1 MSELRIAVIGVG
13 DVAQRDYLPEAHRLA
28 GDASVVAVSSR
39 SAERARAVAAE
50 YGIARWTSDW
60 TELLDDG
67 VDAVVNLTPIAVHR
81 EITMAA
87 IGAGKHVYS
96 EKPIAMSPDE
106 GMAIKR
112 AAERAGV
119 TVVAAPSICL
129 FPQIVALTEVVG
141 AEELGAIHSARA
153 HVVAGTPPWQG
164 YLSDPSPLFGAEAG
178 PLRDMAVYPLHVLTG
193 LFGPVTRV
201 SAFSRRTRTSFAIT
215 EGPHS
220 GRRVPVESD
229 DDWQLLVEL
238 EAGVVATVQANFCAR
253 SAAGP
258 ELELHGEW
266 GTAGVSLLDVAEP
279 LRVLSPDAQEWRE
292 VPVRAE
298 RTEGPDHILGVQH
311 LAESVRDRRE
321 PLVSMDHAIHV
332 LDVLA
337 AAEQSAATGAAVR
350 PASKFPWAPP
360 GPPRRTEW

>member
-1 MSELRIAVIGVG
+1 MTELRIAVIGVG

-28 GDASVVAVSSR
+28 GEATVVAVASR
-39 SAERARAVAAE
+39 SPERARAVAEE
-50 YGIARWTSDW
+50 YGVPRWTSDW
-60 TELLDDG
+60 SELLDES

-81 EITMAA
+81 EVTSAA
-87 IGAGKHVYS
+87 VEAGKHVYS
-96 EKPIAMSPDE
+96 EKPFAMSPDE
-106 GMAIKR
+106 GMAIKG

-141 AEELGAIHSARA
+141 AEELGDIHSARA
-153 HVVAGTPPWQG
+153 HVFAGAPPWEG
-164 YLSDPSPLFGAEAG
+164 YLSDPTPLFGAEGG

-193 LFGPVTRV
+193 LFGPVTQV
-201 SAFSRRTRTSFAIT
+201 SAFSRRTRTSFVVS
-215 EGPHS
+215 EGPWA
-220 GRRVPVESD
+220 GQNIPVESD

-258 ELELHGEW
+258 ELELHGES
-266 GTAGVSLLDVAEP
+266 GTVGASLLDVAEP
-279 LRVLSPDAQEWRE
+279 LRLLSPGADDWRE
-292 VPVRAE
+292 IPVDARRA
-298 RTEGPDHILGVQH
+298 EGPDHILGVQH
-311 LAESVRDRRE
+311 LAECVRERRE

-337 AAEQSAATGAAVR
+337 AAEQSAATGATVR
-350 PASKFPWAPP
+350 PGTKFPWTSP
-360 GPPRRTEW
+360 GSQRRTER